1 MVTDLPWSKVSSLTQ
16 DLNFYSLQEPRDI
29 EPKELE
35 KEKEN
40 QLEDALSVLIL
51 RTYQSLLLKKVNNKF
66 PALPILLSQED
77 LVQKEPTISENSM
90 VLKDN
95 KEKTNQ
101 SPLLLLKRTSPEE
114 PSKAKRIQMPHKDK
128 KLQRFK
134 DLSPI
139 SDLEERESLNKIKLE
154 DGKNQLK
161 LELLTINWLTN
172 TLPKEKL
179 LKLKLEL
186 KEKTQRLPKLNQLK
200 LNHNQLQ
207 LLLAKTKNDFM
218 WIQLI

>member
-1 MVTDLPWSKVSSLTQ
+1 M
-16 DLNFYSLQEPRDI
+16 
-29 EPKELE
+29 
-35 KEKEN
+35 
-40 QLEDALSVLIL
+40 SVLIL

-66 PALPILLSQED
+66 QALPILPFQED

-95 KEKTNQ
+95 KEKINQ

-134 DLSPI
+134 DLSLI

-161 LELLTINWLTN
+161 LELLTTN
-172 TLPKEKL
+172 
-179 LKLKLEL
+179 
-186 KEKTQRLPKLNQLK
+186 
-200 LNHNQLQ
+200 
-207 LLLAKTKNDFM
+207 
-218 WIQLI
+218 